1 MGRRIHSL
9 AALAAGCA
17 FTFPM
22 TALAED
28 AEAGTATNVVVTG
41 ATATAG
47 TAQDHRPTSTQ
58 GASTARPLHAPHP
71 RETLTGDWGGVR
83 TDLKDAGVTVRADYV
98 SETFSN
104 VDGGQRRGTAYVQ
117 QIRAGV
123 DLDMDKI
130 AGIDGGAIHV
140 TINDRRGIGISSDF
154 VGNRLPIQEAAGGY
168 YARLSE
174 LTWEQNF
181 DGGRLNL
188 RAGFFAMG
196 NDLGGLSIGCNLVN
210 AAFCAHPLSESG
222 STGWYNYP
230 NARWGLAVRYKLR
243 PDLILR
249 TGVYQTNPDLGLE
262 KNAFK
267 PFAGKTTGVVLPL
280 ELEYDPG
287 AAPGSHVMPGHYKVG
302 FYYDTANADRQGT
315 PGRVTGRFGGY
326 VLGDQ
331 MILRDK
337 GGNGKRGLSIFGH
350 FTANPEQSAQ
360 ITRWY
365 AAGFLK
371 LGTFKGRDA
380 DTLALGVIHAQ
391 VNERLRALHAE
402 LLGLADGYT
411 ALPEGETAIEMS
423 YGLQLTPWLNI
434 RPDVQYIVDPGAF
447 SYRTTHDALALG
459 VQVKMQI

>member
-1 MGRRIHSL
+1 MGRRTVTL
-9 AALAAGCA
+9 AALATGCA
-17 FTFPM
+17 LTFPIC
-22 TALAED
+22 AQADEA
-28 AEAGTATNVVVTG
+28 AEA
-41 ATATAG
+41 ATAATTA
-47 TAQDHRPTSTQ
+47 AQDHPAATHA
-58 GASTARPLHAPHP
+58 ASTAKPPHAPHP
-71 RETLTGDWGGVR
+71 RETLTGDWGGLR
-83 TDLKDAGVTVRADYV
+83 TDLKDAGIAVRADYV
-98 SETFSN
+98 SETFSA
-104 VDGGQRRGTAYVQ
+104 VDGGQRKGTAYTQ

-123 DLDMDKI
+123 DLDMDKL
-130 AGIDGGAIHV
+130 AGVSGGIIHI
-140 TINDRRGIGISSDF
+140 TLNDRRGVGISSDF
-154 VGNRLPIQEAAGGY
+154 VGNRLPIQEAAGGP

-174 LTWEQNF
+174 LSWEQNF
-181 DGGRLNL
+181 DDGRLNL

-243 PDLILR
+243 PDLIVR

-262 KNAFK
+262 ENAFR

-287 AAPGSHVMPGHYKVG
+287 TMPGSRVLPGHYKVG

-315 PGRVTGRFGGY
+315 AGRVSGRFGGY

-360 ITRWY
+360 MTRWY
-365 AAGFLK
+365 AAGLVK

-380 DTLALGVIHAQ
+380 DTIALGMIHAQ
-391 VNERLRALHAE
+391 VNERLRALHAQM
-402 LLGLADGYT
+402 LGLADGYT

-423 YGLQLTPWLNI
+423 YGIQVNPWLNI

-447 SYRTTHDALALG
+447 SYRKTDDALALG